1 LGYFYKLNLSTQL
14 NIEEG
19 KKMGKKE
26 EIIAVI
32 TPALEVLGFYL
43 EDVTITSAGRRSML
57 TVIVDGDTHLSLDQ
71 VTAATKGISEIVEG
85 IQSLGQT
92 PFTLEV
98 TSPGLD
104 RPLTKPRHWRK
115 NIDRLV
121 KVILL
126 DGSEVKGRVKD
137 VSETFVTIDEQVI
150 NFTDIKRATLE
161 IEFKQVGK

>member
-1 LGYFYKLNLSTQL
+1 
-14 NIEEG
+14 
-19 KKMGKKE
+19 MGKKE
-26 EIIAVI
+26 EISAVI
-32 TPALEVLGFYL
+32 TPALSDLGFYL
-43 EDVTITSAGRRSML
+43 EDITITSAGRRSML

-71 VTAATKGISEIVEG
+71 VTVATKAISEIVEN
-85 IQSLGQT
+85 IQSLGQA

-121 KVILL
+121 KIVLL
-126 DGSEVKGRVKD
+126 DGKEIKGRVKD
-137 VSETFVTIDEQVI
+137 ATEISATVDEQVVK
-150 NFTDIKRATLE
+150 FSDIKRATLE

>member
-1 LGYFYKLNLSTQL
+1 LGYFYKLNLATQL
-14 NIEEG
+14 NIGEG

-32 TPALEVLGFYL
+32 TPALETFGFYL

-126 DGSEVKGRVKD
+126 EGSEVKGRVKD
-137 VSETFVTIDEQVI
+137 ASETSTTIDEQVI

>member
-1 LGYFYKLNLSTQL
+1 
-14 NIEEG
+14 
-19 KKMGKKE
+19 MGKKE
-26 EIIAVI
+26 EISAVI
-32 TPALEVLGFYL
+32 TPALSNLGFYL
-43 EDVTITSAGRRSML
+43 EDLTITSAGRRSMI

-71 VTAATKGISEIVEG
+71 VTVATKAISELVEN

-121 KVILL
+121 KIVLL
-126 DGSEVKGRVKD
+126 DGSEIKGRIKGATEIAASV
-137 VSETFVTIDEQVI
+137 DEQTV
-150 NFTDIKRATLE
+150 NYSEVKRAILE
-161 IEFKQVGK
+161 IEFKQVSMSRR

>member
-1 LGYFYKLNLSTQL
+1 
-14 NIEEG
+14 
-19 KKMGKKE
+19 MGKKE
-26 EIIAVI
+26 EISAVI
-32 TPALEVLGFYL
+32 TPALSDLGFYL
-43 EDVTITSAGRRSML
+43 EDITITSAGRRSMI

-71 VTAATKGISEIVEG
+71 VTVATKAISEIVEN
-85 IQSLGQT
+85 IQSLGQA

-121 KVILL
+121 KIVLL
-126 DGSEVKGRVKD
+126 DGKEIKGRVKD
-137 VSETFVTIDEQVI
+137 ATEISATVDEQVVK
-150 NFTDIKRATLE
+150 FSDIKRATLE

>member
-1 LGYFYKLNLSTQL
+1 
-14 NIEEG
+14 
-19 KKMGKKE
+19 MGKKE

-43 EDVTITSAGRRSML
+43 ENVIITSAGRRSMI
-57 TVIVDGDTHLSLDQ
+57 TVIIDGDTHLSLDQ
-71 VTAATKGISEIVEG
+71 VTVATKAIGEIVEG

-115 NIDRLV
+115 NIGRLV
-121 KVILL
+121 KIVLL
-126 DGSEVKGRVKD
+126 DGQEIKGRVKD
-137 VSETFVTIDEQVI
+137 VSGISTTVAEQVVK
-150 NFTDIKRATLE
+150 FSDIKRATLE
-161 IEFKQVGK
+161 VEFKQVGK

>member
-32 TPALEVLGFYL
+32 TPALEALGFYL
-43 EDVTITSAGRRSML
+43 EDVTITLAGRRSML

-115 NIDRLV
+115 NKDRLIKIV
-121 KVILL
+121 LNDGKEITGRIKDSTDDEVI
-126 DGSEVKGRVKD
+126 V
-137 VSETFVTIDEQVI
+137 DEQKVA
-150 NFTDIKRATLE
+150 FVDIKRATLE
-161 IEFKQVGK
+161 IEFKQVNK